1 MFAAIA
7 ALTFASC
14 DNNANKNAENADSA
28 AFSVEN
34 FSQQLAGAQ
43 DSAAVV
49 GLMDQANAE
58 VQALFEKGDTVAAQT
73 LIGKIKEII
82 ETNKDKLAAIA
93 PSFANLANDA
103 INVPESLKEVA
114 NGIADSTKAAVAD
127 KANEVVDAAKDAV
140 EKKANEVVDKA
151 AEKVN
156 EGANKAAEAA
166 NKSANDAK
174 AKAADAA
181 SKAINKLGR

>member
-1 MFAAIA
+1 MKKLLFMFAAIA
-7 ALTFASC
+7 AMTFASC
-14 DNNANKNAENADSA
+14 NNNADNNADNQDST
-28 AFSVEN
+28 AFNVEN
-34 FSQQLAGAQ
+34 FSEQLANVE

-82 ETNKDKLAAIA
+82 ETNKEKLAAIA
-93 PSFANLANDA
+93 PSFTTLATDA
-103 INVPESLKEVA
+103 INLPESLKEVA
-114 NGIADSTKAAVAD
+114 TAVADSTQAAVAE

-151 AEKVN
+151 TEKVN
-156 EGANKAAEAA
+156 ETANKAVDAAKDKAAEAA
-166 NKSANDAK
+166 GNALK
-174 AKAADAA
+174 
-181 SKAINKLGR
+181 KLGR